1 MKNKRKVRL
10 SLLIKIGVLIVLL
23 FLAESI
29 VFRIFLKDT
38 FTDVN
43 LTYQIGLAESIIKTA
58 EDSIELND
66 FQEWQIEFWKNHKQ
80 AVLECLENN
89 SSNEDGLTSMTYLYV
104 ERSETGTE
112 TEPDEQWDLKETLAL
127 INPDN
132 RVKLAAYSLIALTDK
147 MTVAGNQN
155 CEVFFAEVNPGKG
168 YTIFARNEGNDGPL
182 YSVLGTKVAYPISE
196 TLEMETSRPASPDLT
211 SRSADDNSA
220 SPNGLTDGIVSV
232 TDEVEDGTSL
242 FCYRLLPKTESGKQY
257 MIGFRSDWTQ
267 LQEGIDEASN
277 RSFYTILL
285 MTGVVVILLLILL
298 YLLMARRT
306 SRIRKAVLSYE
317 ETKDASDVTER
328 LSGLRKSSDE
338 IGVLAGAFSD
348 LTVEV
353 DRYMTEQMELA
364 AEKEQNKTQMKIAA
378 KIQTDALPNVFP
390 VFPDRNEFDIYASMD
405 PAKSVGGDFY
415 DMFFVDDDHL
425 AVVIADVSDKGVPAA
440 LFMMTSKSLIKVR
453 ARMGGTPAEILT
465 DVNSQLAENNKTRMF
480 VTVLLAIVNVSDGK
494 GLVANAGHEYPAVCR
509 KDEDYTLVTGLK
521 GFVLGA
527 KKGMKYRD
535 VEFQVNPGDC
545 FFLYTDG
552 VPEATNAEGEQFGM
566 DRMVDTLNHYKED
579 STEELL
585 AHVRK
590 DIDAF
595 VGDAPQFDDL
605 TMMSIRYRGPEK
617 MQRG

>member
-196 TLEMETSRPASPDLT
+196 TQE
-211 SRSADDNSA
+211 
-220 SPNGLTDGIVSV
+220 DGIVSV
-232 TDEVEDGTSL
+232 TEEAEDGTSL
-242 FCYRLLPKTESGKQY
+242 FCYRLFPKTESGKQY

-277 RSFYTILL
+277 RSFYTILI
-285 MTGVVVILLLILL
+285 MTGVVVVLLLILL

-317 ETKDASDVTER
+317 ETKDVSDVTES

-364 AEKEQNKTQMKIAA
+364 AEKEQNKTQMNIAA
-378 KIQTDALPNVFP
+378 KIQTDALPNKFP
-390 VFPDRNEFDIYASMD
+390 AFPDRNEFDIYASMD

-415 DMFFVDDDHL
+415 DMFFVDEDHL

-465 DVNSQLAENNKTRMF
+465 DVNSQLAENNRTHMF
-480 VTVLLAIVNVSDGK
+480 VTVLLAIVSVSDGK
-494 GLVANAGHEYPAVCR
+494 GRVANAGHEYPAICR
-509 KDEDYTLVTGLK
+509 KDGAYELVTGLK

-535 VEFQVNPGDC
+535 VEFQVNPGDS

-566 DRMVDTLNHYKED
+566 DRMIDTLNHYIED

-605 TMMSIRYRGPEK
+605 TMMSIRYLGPEK
-617 MQRG
+617 R